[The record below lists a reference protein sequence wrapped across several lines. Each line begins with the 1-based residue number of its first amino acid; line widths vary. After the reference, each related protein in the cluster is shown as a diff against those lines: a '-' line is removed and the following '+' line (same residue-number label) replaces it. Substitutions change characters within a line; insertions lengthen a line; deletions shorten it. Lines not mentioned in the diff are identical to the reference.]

1 MRKQL
6 RNFILTVV
14 PILVILHVFIGWQ
27 LLPPMGLSHAGLMIG
42 ILLLVISSLVIPLSM
57 LARHVIKTQGTADK
71 VTLLGYFAMGYF
83 SSLLVLTFLRAVFLL
98 MVNSARIEITTA
110 IATPL
115 IALLLTLLGYL
126 NTRRVPKVVSV
137 DIPIKDLPQSLIGF
151 KIVQIS
157 DLHVGAAIKDRYIEA
172 IVKKVNA
179 LHADLVAITGD
190 VVDGSVEHLASHTA
204 PLAKLN
210 SRHGSFMVTG
220 NHEYYSGVHAW
231 INEFTRLG
239 LKVLM
244 NEHVVIEHD
253 GGQLVVAGVTDFS
266 GHLFDSTHK
275 SNPQAAISGAPSLA
289 PKILL
294 AHQPRTSPAAA
305 KAGFDLQLSGHTHG
319 GQFWPWNHFVR
330 MQQPYTAGLH
340 RLNHLWVYTSRGT
353 GFWGPPKRIGA
364 PAEIT
369 LLRLVPFSEKSH

>member
-14 PILVILHVFIGWQ
+14 PILVTLHVFIGWQ
-27 LLPPMGLSHAGLMIG
+27 LLPPMGLSRVGLVIG

-57 LARHVIKTQGTADK
+57 LARHVIESQATADK
-71 VTLLGYFAMGYF
+71 VTLLGYFVMGFF
-83 SSLLVLTFLRAVFLL
+83 SSLLVLTFIRSILLL
-98 MVNSARIEITTA
+98 MVDSASIETTTA

-126 NTRRVPKVVSV
+126 NTRRVPKVVSI
-137 DIPIKDLPQSLIGF
+137 DIPIKDLPESLIGF

-179 LHADLVAITGD
+179 LNADLVAITGD
-190 VVDGSVEHLASHTA
+190 VVDGSVEHLKSHTA

-210 SRHGSFMVTG
+210 SRHGSFIVTG
-220 NHEYYSGVHAW
+220 NHEYYSGAHAW

-244 NEHVVIEHD
+244 NEHVVIQHE
-253 GGQLVVAGVTDFS
+253 GEQLVVAGVTDFS
-266 GHLFDSTHK
+266 GHLFDPTHQ
-275 SNPQAAISGAPSLA
+275 SNPQAAIFGAPQLA

-305 KAGFDLQLSGHTHG
+305 IAGFDLQLSGHTHG

-340 RLNHLWVYTSRGT
+340 RLDHLWVYTSRGT
-353 GFWGPPKRIGA
+353 GYWGPPKRIGA
-364 PAEIT
+364 PSEIT
-369 LLRLVPFSEKSH
+369 LLRLIPFFEKSH